1 MFIPEK
7 YNQKL
12 QVLCISLK
20 YVLYTNMHT
29 FFVSS
34 FFLLSKGRKAVAVA
48 TL

>member
-20 YVLYTNMHT
+20 YVLYTNMYI
-29 FFVSS
+29 FYLSS
-34 FFLLSKGRKAVAVA
+34 FYQREKKAVAVA